1 MLLSALLIFC
11 LRLVDVSI
19 GAIRI
24 VMIVRGERWI
34 AGLLGF
40 FESLT
45 WVIAAGLVFSNLDSP
60 VRMVAYAAGFG
71 AGTIL
76 GSTLERKLKLGKT
89 VLRIITPVETP
100 EVAPDLRG
108 SGFGVTVVNA
118 EGKDGDVRL
127 AFTVIPR
134 RRADEALRIVS
145 RVNPEAFVTL
155 EDVTLPE
162 VRAHKSSR
170 LRK

>member
-1 MLLSALLIFC
+1 MLLGALLIFC

-71 AGTIL
+71 AGTVL
-76 GSTLERKLKLGKT
+76 GSTLERRLKLGKT
-89 VLRIITPVETP
+89 VMRVITQVQTA
-100 EVAPDLRG
+100 EVAPHLREA
-108 SGFGVTVVNA
+108 GFGVTVVNA
-118 EGKDGDVRL
+118 EGKEGDVRL

-134 RRADEALRIVS
+134 KRADEALRVVS
-145 RVNPEAFVTL
+145 EVNPEAFVTL

-162 VRAHKSSR
+162 VRALKSSR

>member
-1 MLLSALLIFC
+1 MLLGALLIFC

-76 GSTLERKLKLGKT
+76 GSTLERKLKLGKV
-89 VLRIITPVETP
+89 VLRVITPIDSI
-100 EVAPDLRG
+100 EVAPSLRQA
-108 SGFGVTVVNA
+108 GFGVTVVNA
-118 EGKDGDVRL
+118 EGKEGDVRL
-127 AFTVIPR
+127 AFTVIAR

-145 RVNPEAFVTL
+145 RVNPEAFLTL
-155 EDVTLPE
+155 EDVTQPE
-162 VRAHKSSR
+162 LQAHRSSR
-170 LRK
+170 IRK

>member
-1 MLLSALLIFC
+1 MLLGALLIFC

-45 WVIAAGLVFSNLDSP
+45 WVVAAGLVFSNLNSP
-60 VRMVAYAAGFG
+60 VRMIAYAAGFG

-76 GSTLERKLKLGKT
+76 GSTLERSLKLGKT
-89 VLRIITPVETP
+89 VLRVITANDSP
-100 EVAPDLRG
+100 EVAPALREQ
-108 SGFGVTVVNA
+108 GFGVTVVNA
-118 EGKDGDVRL
+118 LGKEGDVRL

-134 RRADEALRIVS
+134 RRADEALRVIS
-145 RVNPEAFVTL
+145 QVNPGAFVTL
-155 EDVTLPE
+155 EDVTQPE
-162 VRAHKSSR
+162 IRARRSSR